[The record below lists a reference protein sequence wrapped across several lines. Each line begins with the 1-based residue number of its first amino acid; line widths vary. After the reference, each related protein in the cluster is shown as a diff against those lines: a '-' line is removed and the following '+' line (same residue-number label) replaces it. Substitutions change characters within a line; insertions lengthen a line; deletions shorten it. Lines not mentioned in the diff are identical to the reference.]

1 MALAIR
7 RREDGVDRLAEA
19 ARCCGFFGRLKPEAI
34 DALVRSATLMRLP
47 AGARNIPVPLSV
59 VLSGLVAYVLMYR
72 DGRQITVRYIS
83 PGGLAGSLSQNPL
96 PLASAVHAL
105 EPSVLLQLDLDTLT
119 NLARHDFDVSLALI
133 EELSAR
139 LLTTYDTL
147 ATRSFG
153 TVRARVARDLLARA
167 QVSGCLH
174 DGVRV
179 SVTRQALADSTGSVR
194 EVVSRSL
201 RELRRRGTIS
211 SERGRITILDV
222 HGLTRQA
229 DLIDTTA

>member
-7 RREDGVDRLAEA
+7 GSQDSVDRLTEA
-19 ARCCGFFGRLKPEAI
+19 ARCCGFLGRLKPEAV
-34 DALVRSATLMRLP
+34 DALVRSSTLMRLP

-59 VLSGLVAYVLMYR
+59 LLSGLVAYVLMYR

-83 PGGLAGSLSQNPL
+83 PGGLAGSLSQNPQ
-96 PLASAVHAL
+96 PIASAVHAL
-105 EPSVLLQLDLDTLT
+105 EPSVLLQLNLDTLT
-119 NLARHDFDVSLALI
+119 NLARRDFDVSLALI
-133 EELSAR
+133 DELSAR

-147 ATRSFG
+147 AMRSFG

-167 QVSGCLH
+167 QASGGLH

-201 RELRRRGTIS
+201 RELRGRGAIS